1 MIRSCLRVIALL
13 VLLNVGILLWP
24 DSANYAPH
32 VYNAKQQV
40 STHFIRFNK
49 EIEGRFHN
57 KIEANATVI
66 KPAPAV
72 STEVLPVEH
81 VDVAEAVL
89 VNEVAAQLDEVV
101 ESDECYRVGPFAYLS
116 NYELAQAVLFN
127 MAVEFEKTR
136 KQGIQQRVFR
146 VYLGPYD
153 DLSDAKSA
161 RNKLKRKKITEHF
174 IRKQDDQYIVS
185 LGVFSNQVRADRAVQ
200 SFKAKSMV
208 VKKKEEL
215 AAAPES
221 RWLKIS
227 VAKEGRIQEQLSASN
242 WGEESVKVVKSS
254 CDQDV

>member
-13 VLLNVGILLWP
+13 VLLNVGVFLWP

-32 VYNAKQQV
+32 AYNAKQQV

-66 KPAPAV
+66 KPVPAV
-72 STEVLPVEH
+72 NTEVLPVEH
-81 VDVAEAVL
+81 VAEAVL

-101 ESDECYRVGPFAYLS
+101 ERAECYRVGPFAYLS

-185 LGVFSNQVRADRAVQ
+185 LGVYSNQVRADRAIQ
-200 SFKAKSMV
+200 SFKTKLMD

-227 VAKEGRIQEQLSASN
+227 VAKEGRIQEQLSAIN